1 MEETKMKKKFIF
13 ISILIISIISVAT
26 VFAAKLPND
35 SLDNLLDK
43 KGLTTED
50 RWAVEAILV
59 NSNENVIDFILQKY
73 EELNDWDKVREAYGI
88 DKNVYDSF
96 IEGQRNRQQIIDAI
110 PDSVMNAMVD
120 EGWSR
125 NEISGFINR
134 MNVNEIDCS
143 YAWEQYKSGKTV
155 DEIVKEKN
163 DQNQKLAELD
173 TAYIMNDIS
182 ETDYW
187 NAVAK
192 IKGDDSTKISEILM
206 QVKTLRTEVRE
217 RHRKQSGITDEEIK
231 YCESVGMTNPM
242 DMFQAKYIAV
252 GNKVPFENVVETKL
266 KNADWI
272 SATAEVLNIPKE
284 EYEKQIKQATSE

>member
-1 MEETKMKKKFIF
+1 MKKKMAL
-13 ISILIISIISVAT
+13 ISMIIASVISAVT

-35 SLDNLLDK
+35 SIDELLEK
-43 KGLTTED
+43 KGLTQED
-50 RWAVEAILV
+50 RWAVDAIIV
-59 NSNENVIDFILQKY
+59 NSDENVIDFILQKY

-96 IEGQRNRQQIIDAI
+96 IEGQRKRQQIIDAI

-266 KNADWI
+266 KNVDWI

>member
-1 MEETKMKKKFIF
+1 MKKRFIF

-266 KNADWI
+266 KNVDWI

>member
-1 MEETKMKKKFIF
+1 MKKKMALTSMIIASV
-13 ISILIISIISVAT
+13 ISAVT

-35 SLDNLLDK
+35 SIDELLEK
-43 KGLTTED
+43 KGLTQED
-50 RWAVEAILV
+50 RWAVDAIIV
-59 NSNENVIDFILQKY
+59 NSDENVIDFILQKY
-73 EELNDWDKVREAYGI
+73 EKLKDWDKVREAYGI
-88 DKNVYDSF
+88 DKKVYDNF
-96 IEGQRNRQQIIDAI
+96 IEGQRNWQQIIDAV
-110 PDSVMNAMVD
+110 PDSVMNAMVN

-143 YAWEQYKSGKTV
+143 YAWEQYKSGKTL
-155 DEIVKEKN
+155 DEIVKEKTEQ
-163 DQNQKLAELD
+163 DKKLSELD
-173 TAYIMNDIS
+173 TAYIMNDIP
-182 ETDYW
+182 ETEYW

-192 IKGDDSTKISEILM
+192 IKGDDSTTISEILM

-252 GNKVPFENVVETKL
+252 GNKVSFENVVETKL
-266 KNADWI
+266 KNEDWI
-272 SATAEVLNIPKE
+272 SATAEVLKIPKD
-284 EYEKQIKQATSE
+284 EYEKQVKQAISE